1 MKEKRILDAIGY
13 VKDQYIEELYS
24 TSENTGN
31 SGGNDTNR
39 KPKRIPGKFIL
50 IAAII
55 ASMAIT
61 AFAYVGFTRYE
72 NPVEMLASFFGN
84 EQLQSFE
91 GQIVEKDYYGDSYT
105 IVQPAIERVPL
116 DDELAQKLV
125 APYIADVN
133 KSVSYDGYTLTVVA
147 HQYDSVTAC
156 GVIYYKIE
164 NPSGINGYEVQY
176 DGTIWWPGGSRT
188 RVDNC
193 NGQDYLLA
201 NESTD
206 TKLSIAHYYMRLPTD
221 TENYL
226 TVGFTSYLRGTMM
239 STDEE
244 KAFEEHCKPITLS
257 MDDGGGMMGLAL
269 GDGTI
274 RVSPIAIRIDVTNME
289 FLVRNTGD
297 KQSHTDQIHN
307 LIINYKDGSE
317 YVING
322 DNISNYAYACS
333 SSDGS
338 EISLI
343 FNRLVDVEKIEFVQ
357 INGTKFTDG
366 NAITEKQRIR
376 PIPYLED
383 AQQETEMDVFD
394 GVVRMSDEGSAI
406 TYQGYTMTAE
416 AFGYDTETRAGML
429 QFRIENPNGFGGYEL
444 TWMDKIIFSDGTTL
458 ETNQFGNWVVDEN
471 KSSETSL
478 HLTYCFIKLEHATD
492 SLKFYFSGSGAD
504 VMIDSATEN
513 MLYYPLEDTAAD
525 NIILADGIMNMSPFG
540 MIIDYRALETG
551 KDDMPKDLI
560 VYFKDGSSYTA
571 AYTTGFDPDGEEP
584 MLLNCMYLFTK
595 MIRGSTEN
603 INRIAFHTVIDLDNV
618 EYIHFDGMD
627 YPVQ

>member
-1 MKEKRILDAIGY
+1 MKEKRMLHVLGNVND
-13 VKDQYIEELYS
+13 KYIEEMYLPPQS
-24 TSENTGN
+24 MVSSEKNE
-31 SGGNDTNR
+31 SNR
-39 KPKRIPGKFIL
+39 KHRPGIGKFIL

-55 ASMAIT
+55 ASMTIT

-72 NPVEMLASFFGN
+72 NPLEMLASFFGN

-91 GQIVEKDYYGDSYT
+91 GQVVEKDYYGDSYT

-156 GVIYYKIE
+156 GVIYYTIE
-164 NPSGINGYEVQY
+164 NPAGISGYEVQY

-226 TVGFTSYLRGTMM
+226 TVGFTSHLRGTMM

-244 KAFEEHCKPITLS
+244 KAFDERCKPITLS
-257 MDDGGGMMGLAL
+257 MDDGGGMMGLVL
-269 GDGTI
+269 GEGTI

-289 FLVRNTGD
+289 FLARNTGD

-307 LIINYKDGSE
+307 LIISYKNGSE
-317 YVING
+317 YIING

-343 FNRLVDVEKIEFVQ
+343 FNRLVDVENVECVQ
-357 INGTKFTDG
+357 INGMEFADG
-366 NAITEKQRIR
+366 SSVTTEQRFR
-376 PIPYLED
+376 PVPYYEEN
-383 AQQETEMDVFD
+383 QEETQLNTFD
-394 GVVRMSDEGSAI
+394 GIVRVSDKGSVI
-406 TYQGYTMTAE
+406 DHQGYTMTAE
-416 AFGYDTETRAGML
+416 AFGYDTETRTGMF
-429 QFRIENPNGFGGYEL
+429 QFRLESETAFEEYEL
-444 TWMDKIIFSDGTTL
+444 TWMDKIVFGDDATL
-458 ETNQFGNWVVDEN
+458 ESNQFGQWVLDEN
-471 KSSETSL
+471 ESSETSL
-478 HLTYCFIKLEHATD
+478 HLTYYFVKLEHASD
-492 SLKFYFSGSGAD
+492 SLKLYFSGSGAD
-504 VMIDSATEN
+504 VMIDSATED
-513 MLYYPLEDTAAD
+513 MLYYPLEDTATT
-525 NIILADGIMNMSPFG
+525 NIILADGAMNLSPFG
-540 MIIDYRALETG
+540 IYIDYQSLIADT
-551 KDDMPKDLI
+551 DDMPKDLM
-560 VYFKDGSSYTA
+560 VYFKDGSSFTA
-571 AYTTGFDPDGEEP
+571 VDATGFDPEGTEP

-603 INRIAFHTVIDLDNV
+603 VNRITFHTVINLENV
-618 EYIHFDGMD
+618 DYIHFNGVD

>member
-1 MKEKRILDAIGY
+1 MKERRVLLALGFVDDK
-13 VKDQYIEELYS
+13 YIEELYS
-24 TSENTGN
+24 IGENTDN

-39 KPKRIPGKFIL
+39 KPKRIAGKFIL

-61 AFAYVGFTRYE
+61 AFAYVGFTRYG
-72 NPVEMLASFFGN
+72 NPIEMLASFFGN
-84 EQLQSFE
+84 EQLYSSE
-91 GQIVEKDYYGDSYT
+91 GGVVENDDYT
-105 IVQPAIERVPL
+105 VVQPTIERIPL
-116 DDELAQKLV
+116 DEEMAQRLA
-125 APYIADVN
+125 APFIADVN
-133 KSVSYDGYTLTVVA
+133 KSISYDGYTLTVVA

-156 GVIYYKIE
+156 GVIYYTIE
-164 NPSGINGYEVQY
+164 NPAGIGGYEVQY
-176 DGTIWWPGGSRT
+176 DGSIWWPDGSRT
-188 RVDNC
+188 RVGNC
-193 NGQDYLLA
+193 YGEDYLLE

-206 TKLSIAHYYMRLPTD
+206 TKLSIAHYYMRTPAD

-226 TVGFTSYLRGTMM
+226 TVEFTSHLRGEQM
-239 STDEE
+239 SSDEE
-244 KAFEEHCKPITLS
+244 KAFEERCKPIKLS
-257 MDDGGGMMGLAL
+257 MDDGGGMLGMVF

-274 RVSPIAIRIDVTNME
+274 RVSPIAIRIDVTKME
-289 FLVRNTGD
+289 FLTKKVGD
-297 KQSHTDQIHN
+297 KQPHSDQIHN
-307 LIINYKDGSE
+307 LIINYNDGSE
-317 YVING
+317 YIING
-322 DNISNYAYACS
+322 DNLSNYAYACS
-333 SSDGS
+333 SFDGS

-343 FNRLVDVEKIEFVQ
+343 FNRLVDVERIEFVQ
-357 INGTKFTDG
+357 MNGTKFTDG
-366 NAITEKQRIR
+366 NTITENQRIR

-383 AQQETEMDVFD
+383 AQQDTEMDVFD

-406 TYQGYTMTAE
+406 AYQRYTMTAE

-478 HLTYCFIKLEHATD
+478 HLTYCYIKLEHATD

-525 NIILADGIMNMSPFG
+525 NIILANGNMNLSPFG
-540 MIIDYRALETG
+540 MTIDYRALDTG
-551 KDDMPKDLI
+551 WDDMPREL
-560 VYFKDGSSYTA
+560 VVCYNDGSAYTA
-571 AYTTGFDPDGEEP
+571 YEAGFDPENGVP
-584 MLLNCMYLFTK
+584 VLPNCMYLFTK